1 MKLKNRGRKRLNANV
16 GTNLGSPRR
25 SSYQRGVDKRA
36 NPHQKT
42 MKETFWSK
50 LRELWAIRRRCQ
62 EIKLPQR
69 QNRRIQSREFC
80 DKTQR
85 LAKIVLPKRHP
96 LRPTGESA

>member
-50 LRELWAIRRRCQ
+50 LRELWAIRQRCR
-62 EIKLPQR
+62 EIKLQQR
-69 QNRRIQSREFC
+69 QNRPQRANEFS
-80 DKTQR
+80 TSLIRRNSPQITN
-85 LAKIVLPKRHP
+85 LS
-96 LRPTGESA
+96 G